1 MRSTTSADARSG
13 APRTLRRATALL
25 LGAVLTASGVGLAA
39 VPAQAATATLIV
51 NASQTLRP
59 VTHVA
64 TGSLYGLADA
74 NTPSDAL
81 VQAIKPNTFV
91 QMPHDGKQQ
100 GTGDIL
106 AVAAKAQRANAKLVL
121 RMSDYYAGWPY
132 QFSWDT
138 WLPAVRKM
146 VNDSLASPYYSSI
159 VAYAP
164 WNESDNTWLASNGTF
179 EDFWTRTVREI
190 KKIDPNKPIQGPSFS
205 DNISTM
211 RTFMQ
216 NAKNTNTVPDIL
228 AWHELIRS
236 GKLITDLQTVNG
248 ILADL
253 GISQRPID
261 IEEYAAP
268 SEVGLPGPLVGYIA
282 KFERY
287 GITRAELAFWN
298 QSGTL
303 GDLLTS
309 RGGSPNAA
317 YWLYTWYA
325 QMSGNMVVTTP
336 PNASTGIDGAA
347 SLTADKKT
355 LSVIVGGGSGDT
367 AVQITGLGSTSLGST
382 VTVKVERTQSLGR
395 TVASAGATPLSTS
408 TYTVTNGAI
417 TVPISA
423 TTNDAYRVTVTPG
436 AGGGDTGL
444 AGGYRIANVHSGLLL
459 DTAGSGTSAG
469 TLVQQATA
477 NGASTSQ
484 VWNVVDAGNGR
495 YKIVNAKSGQVLGIQ
510 NASTSQGASALI
522 WGDTGTADHVW
533 TFVSDGAGHYKI
545 RNVNSGLVLGVTNMS
560 TSSGA
565 QVIQWGDTGTADHLW
580 TLGAASGSTPIAG
593 DHRVSN
599 QNSGLRLD
607 TQNSGTA
614 AGTLAVQAN
623 ASSSTTQVWTFV
635 DVGGGQFRIVN
646 KASGR
651 VLGIQNA
658 STSQGASALIWY
670 DSGATDHKWTVEP
683 DGAGHYK
690 LRNVNSGLLLGVTNM
705 STSSGAQVIQWGDT
719 GTADHLWNLGAA

>member
-1 MRSTTSADARSG
+1 MRSTTTADAPTSR
-13 APRTLRRATALL
+13 RRAAALL
-25 LGAVLTASGVGLAA
+25 LGTLLAVTGVGLTASPAA
-39 VPAQAATATLIV
+39 AATTTLV
-51 NASQTLRP
+51 VSADQTLRP
-59 VTHVA
+59 VSYVA

-91 QMPHDGKQQ
+91 QMPPGGHQQ

-106 AVAAKAQRANAKLVL
+106 VVASKAQRAGAKLVL

-138 WLPAVRKM
+138 WLATVRDM
-146 VNDSLASPYYSSI
+146 VTQIKNSPYYSSV

-179 EDFWTRTVREI
+179 EDFWTRTVQEI
-190 KKIDPNKPIQGPSFS
+190 KKIDATKPIQGPSFS

-211 RTFMQ
+211 RTFLQ
-216 NAKNTNTVPDIL
+216 NAKNTGTLPDIL

-248 ILADL
+248 ILSDL

-268 SEVGLPGPLVGYIA
+268 AEVGLPGPLVGYIA

-347 SLTADKKT
+347 SVSADKKT
-355 LSVIVGGGSGDT
+355 VSVIVGGGSGDT
-367 AVQITGLGSTSLGST
+367 AVQINGLGSLSLGST

-395 TVASAGATPLSTS
+395 TVASSGATTLSTA
-408 TYTVTNGAI
+408 TYTPVNGSI
-417 TVPISA
+417 TVPITA

-436 AGGGDTGL
+436 SGGGSTGV
-444 AGGYRIANVHSGLLL
+444 AGTYRITNVHSGLPL

-477 NGASTSQ
+477 NGSSTSQ
-484 VWNVVDAGNGR
+484 VWNVTDAGNGQ
-495 YKIVNAKSGQVLGIQ
+495 YKIVNSKSGLVLGIQ

-522 WGDTGTADHVW
+522 WGDNGTTDHLW

-545 RNVNSGLVLGVTNMS
+545 RNANSGLVLGVTNMS

-565 QVIQWGDTGTADHLW
+565 QVLQWPDNGTEDHLW
-580 TLGAASGSTPIAG
+580 TLGSATASLAG
-593 DHRVSN
+593 DYRITN
-599 QNSGLRLD
+599 QNSGLRLA
-607 TQNSGTA
+607 TQNAGTT
-614 AGTLAVQAN
+614 AGTLAVQST
-623 ASSSTTQVWTFV
+623 ASTSTTQVWTLQ
-635 DVGGGQFRIVN
+635 DAGNGQFRIVN
-646 KASGR
+646 KASGL

-658 STSQGASALIWY
+658 STSQGASALVWNNT
-670 DSGATDHKWTVEP
+670 GTADHFWTFVS

-690 LRNVNSGLLLGVTNM
+690 IRNANSGLVLGVTNM
-705 STSSGAQVIQWGDT
+705 STSSGAQVLQWGDT
-719 GTADHLWNLGAA
+719 GTADHLWNLTGA

>member
-1 MRSTTSADARSG
+1 M
-13 APRTLRRATALL
+13 L
-25 LGAVLTASGVGLAA
+25 LGAVLTATGISLAA
-39 VPAQAATATLIV
+39 APAHAATATLVV
-51 NASQTLRP
+51 NANQTLRP

-74 NTPSDAL
+74 TTPSDAL

-91 QMPHDGKQQ
+91 QMPPGGHQQ

-106 AVAAKAQRANAKLVL
+106 VVASKAQRAGAGLVL

-138 WLPAVRKM
+138 WLTAVRDM
-146 VNDSLASPYYSSI
+146 VNAAKASPYYSSI

-164 WNESDNTWLASNGTF
+164 WNESDGTWLASNGTF
-179 EDFWTRTVREI
+179 ENFWTRTVQEI
-190 KKIDPNKPIQGPSFS
+190 KKYDATKPIQGPSFS

-211 RTFMQ
+211 RTFLQ
-216 NAKNTNTVPDIL
+216 NAKNTGTLPDIL

-236 GKLITDLQTVNG
+236 GKIITDLQTVNG
-248 ILADL
+248 ILAEL

-325 QMSGNMVVTTP
+325 QLSGNMVVTTP

-347 SLTADKKT
+347 SVSADGRT

-367 AVQITGLGSTSLGST
+367 AVQINGLASTNLGNT

-395 TVASAGATPLSTS
+395 TVASPGATTLSTS
-408 TYTVTNGAI
+408 TYTVTNGSI
-417 TVPISA
+417 TVPITA
-423 TTNDAYRVTVTPG
+423 VTNDAYRITLTPG
-436 AGGGDTGL
+436 AGGGSTGL
-444 AGGYRIANVHSGLLL
+444 AGSYRIANLNSGLLL
-459 DTAGSGTSAG
+459 DTVGSGTAAG

-477 NGASTSQ
+477 NGASASQ
-484 VWNVVDAGNGR
+484 LWNVTDAGNGQ
-495 YKIVNAKSGQVLGIQ
+495 YKIVNSKSGQVLGIQ
-510 NASTSQGASALI
+510 NASTSQGAAALI
-522 WGDTGTADHVW
+522 WGDTGTTDHLW

-545 RNVNSGLVLGVTNMS
+545 RNVNSGLLLGVTNMS

-565 QVIQWGDTGTADHLW
+565 QVIQWSDNGTADHLW
-580 TLGAASGSTPIAG
+580 TLGSASGSSSIAG

-607 TQNSGTA
+607 TQGAGTT
-614 AGTLAVQAN
+614 AGTLAVQAS
-623 ASSSTTQVWTFV
+623 ASTSPTQVWTFV
-635 DVGGGQFRIVN
+635 ELGGGQYKIVN
-646 KASGR
+646 KASGL
-651 VLGIQNA
+651 VLGIQDA
-658 STSQGASALIWY
+658 STGQGASALGWY
-670 DSGATDHKWTVEP
+670 DSGANDHKWTVLS

-705 STSSGAQVIQWGDT
+705 STSSGAQVIQWSDN
-719 GTADHLWNLGAA
+719 GTADHLWNLSAG